1 MRKGLFL
8 LGATAAVL
16 SSCSNQEVMDVAD
29 YANQPIEFSTFVNN
43 ATRADNSVM
52 DDNFTK
58 FWALSQFHAQ
68 NSQDQWVDAFK
79 NVGVSKVG
87 TGATANW
94 VTEQTYYWSAGDTY
108 RFAAYADGTN
118 KLDDAI
124 VKYTAGDSKLSFTGY
139 TAGANDLVAAFGAED
154 GYTWDGQAGDDVPPV
169 ALTFNHLL
177 SKVTFTFKTKLAD
190 TYTIQVSQIK
200 VKAVKT
206 TNGDY
211 IKGNTAP
218 SWTTAA
224 GTPTA
229 DYEWTPISDVASG
242 TLGADG
248 YFTVMSDPQFV
259 IPQGNNDLEVSFT
272 VSLWD
277 QSQTVGVD
285 SPIQNTFTASLKY
298 TAPST
303 SDGTT
308 SGQWTAGYHYNYT
321 GEITMDNIDPDGN
334 QKPITFTVTTVNG
347 WETAGGETEDLIPTE

>member
-8 LGATAAVL
+8 LGATVAVL

-29 YANQPIEFSTFVNN
+29 YANQPIKFSTFVNN
-43 ATRADNSVM
+43 ATRADNSVT

-87 TGATANW
+87 TGASANW
-94 VTEQTYYWSAGDTY
+94 VTEQTYYWSANDTY

-139 TAGANDLVAAFGAED
+139 TAGANDLVAAFGALD
-154 GYTWDGQAGDDVPPV
+154 GYTWDGQAGDNVPTV
-169 ALTFNHLL
+169 DLTFNHLL

-200 VKAVKT
+200 VNAVKT

-211 IKGNTAP
+211 IKGNTTP
-218 SWTTAA
+218 SWTTTT
-224 GTPTA
+224 GTSTA
-229 DYEWTPISDVASG
+229 DYEWTAIPDVASG
-242 TLGADG
+242 TMTDD
-248 YFTVMSDPQFV
+248 YFTVTSDPQFV
-259 IPQGNNDLEVSFT
+259 IPQGNNINVSFT

-277 QSQTVGVD
+277 QSQTAYTD
-285 SPIQNTFTASLKY
+285 TPLEQKTFTASLAY

-303 SDGTT
+303 DDGTVT
-308 SGQWTAGYHYNYT
+308 NQWTAGFHYNYT
-321 GEITMDNIDPDGN
+321 GEITMENFDGN

-347 WETAGGETEDLIPTE
+347 WDPAEGDTEDLIPQE